1 MLRPELIWEEHK
13 DQVAV
18 MVSFVPTFQH
28 IEPNSEGVFDGEVP
42 KPTTQINGEDFFY
55 VFLVDHISSMGERR
69 MEVTKDALKL
79 FMQSLPPKCKFQI
92 ISYGTSYSMMEGEEA
107 YFYDQS
113 SMEKAL
119 SYIDDLAANMV
130 GKNL

>member
-1 MLRPELIWEEHK
+1 MLRPELIYEERK
-13 DQVAV
+13 DKVAV
-18 MVSFVPTFQH
+18 MVSFVPTFQMKAF
-28 IEPNSEGVFDGEVP
+28 VDEVP
-42 KPTTQINGEDFFY
+42 ESTTWINGEDFFY
-55 VFLVDHISSMGERR
+55 VFIVDCSGSMRGRR

-92 ISYGTSYSMMEGEEA
+92 ISYGTSYSMMGEKQA

-119 SYIDDLAANMV
+119 SHIDAMSANM
-130 GKNL
+130 GGNNLI